1 MPASQDHVVV
11 TDANVLINFIHLDRL
26 TLLNRIPR
34 HRFSVPEQVVDEITR
49 PDQASALSASL
60 TGDQLDRC
68 DTSDRA
74 TFELFSRLCLRIDVG
89 EAACIAIAF
98 TAGHL
103 VATDERRQAE
113 RIARQLLGE
122 FRLLRTE
129 DVIDRCIRAGLIS
142 ISEADGFKSQLEARR
157 YKMNFA
163 SFAERM
169 AA

>member
-1 MPASQDHVVV
+1 MPTSRDHVVV
-11 TDANVLINFIHLDRL
+11 TDTNVLINFIHLERL
-26 TLLNRIPR
+26 PLLNHIPR
-34 HRFSVPEQVVDEITR
+34 HRFSVPEQVVDEVTR
-49 PDQASALSASL
+49 PDQANALSESL
-60 TGDQLDRC
+60 VNGQLDRC
-68 DTSDRA
+68 DTGERA

-98 TAGHL
+98 TAGHS

-113 RIARQLLGE
+113 RIAKQLLGE
-122 FRLLRTE
+122 CRLLRTE
-129 DVIDRCIRAGLIS
+129 DVIDRCIHAGLVS
-142 ISEADGFKSQLEARR
+142 IPEADAFKSQLEARR